1 MTLYT
6 PDYTTVEAGESVHF
20 DGSEATDSSATIK
33 EISGDFNARIFLER
47 SNDDGDTYETI
58 SQFPSGDLQG
68 SWHTNAVQTMIVE
81 NTRRLRIDNAGHYDG
96 VVEVIGEEI

>member
-20 DGSEATDSSATIK
+20 DGSEATDGSATIK

-58 SQFPSGDLQG
+58 SQFPSSELNG
-68 SWHTNAVQTMIVE
+68 SWHTDAIQTMIVE
-81 NTRRLRIDNAGHYDG
+81 NTRRLRIDNADHYEG
-96 VVEVIGEEI
+96 TVEVIGEEL